1 MSDQSRARPG
11 RRRSLRA
18 GWHSEALW
26 RSRTECRARDA
37 NDDRRLLPAG
47 NARISR
53 PEKKPRPVIR
63 NARMRPRV
71 MVKAPTAFQGLAH
84 PKGEVALWVRV
95 TGIHGPAASPFQ
107 CGERSKPTTGKPAE
121 TGRHPTSCDVEGR
134 VSVGI
139 GSRLS
144 SAALTDTLSRCFI
157 PK

>member
-1 MSDQSRARPG
+1 RKNFETRK
-11 RRRSLRA
+11 
-18 GWHSEALW
+18 EAQ
-26 RSRTECRARDA
+26 T
-37 NDDRRLLPAG
+37 
-47 NARISR
+47 
-53 PEKKPRPVIR
+53 VIR

-95 TGIHGPAASPFQ
+95 TGIHGPAASPLQ

-139 GSRLS
+139 GSRLRGC
-144 SAALTDTLSRCFI
+144 LKSRMRGHVI
-157 PK
+157 VGVMSI